1 MNNYRKNLTN
11 RFAGQINGV
20 DVKFSNPSVSE
31 GVANHMTIIVK
42 NNDESNP
49 LPFAIIPAN
58 FDTLRIKTTL
68 TKSAGDSGAITGVV
82 VTKEYNNCEDMQAAG
97 FNIKGVANDGNYSD
111 ETGVDYNCSSAD
123 PSRTIKQFLNY
134 IKLNPTRIQS
144 LEVVSSDA
152 NAFDTNMSLCYI
164 NPFFKNAEQEIDLS
178 VFYSLFQQATD
189 RIRMDF
195 DGKVELSDLSFLRA
209 VIPADTTMKFIFRFV

>member
-1 MNNYRKNLTN
+1 MSNYRRNLTN
-11 RFAGQINGV
+11 RFAGKVNGV
-20 DVKFSNPSVSE
+20 DVQFSNPNVSE
-31 GVANHMTIIVK
+31 GILNHMTIIVK
-42 NNDESNP
+42 NNDSTNP
-49 LPFAIIPAN
+49 LPFAIVPAN
-58 FDTLRIKTTL
+58 FDTLRINTTL
-68 TKSAGDSGAITGVV
+68 TRSAADQPVTNVV
-82 VTKEYNNCEDMQAAG
+82 VTKEYNNCEDMQTAG
-97 FNIKGVANDGNYSD
+97 FNIKGVANDGNYTD
-111 ETGVDYNCSSAD
+111 GDTVDYNCSSAD

-144 LEVVSSDA
+144 LEIVSSDA
-152 NAFDTNMSLCYI
+152 NAFDTNMSLSYI

-178 VFYSLFQQATD
+178 VFYSLYQQATD